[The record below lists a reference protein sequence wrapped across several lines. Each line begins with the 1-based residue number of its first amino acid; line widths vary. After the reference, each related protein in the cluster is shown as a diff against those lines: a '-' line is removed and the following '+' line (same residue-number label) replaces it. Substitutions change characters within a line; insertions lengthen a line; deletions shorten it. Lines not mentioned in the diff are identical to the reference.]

1 MKLPVIN
8 INKSMVRLALCL
20 ASSNAIAQQAMVLD
34 PEQHPTSP
42 ESQKV
47 FPERI
52 LPLDTKLSW
61 TNRFNGDE
69 TFNEDEVL
77 ERVATTTSMKDMEQN
92 GQSSNVD
99 GVSHSMKM
107 DGMGVIKQLKPDQGK
122 VKIKHGPIERLG
134 MPAMTMVFKVE
145 DADQLAG
152 LEKGQEVSFSV
163 DNSSGGFVIT
173 NILAMPADSMTSSS
187 ETEARTTSG
196 MDAQGEIKTI
206 RVEQGKIKIEHGPI
220 ERLGM
225 PAMTMMFKVENPEL
239 LNGLQKGNSVNF
251 SIDNSSGGFV
261 ITDIKV
267 AE

>member
-8 INKSMVRLALCL
+8 VFKSMVRLALCL
-20 ASSNAIAQQAMVLD
+20 ASSHAIAQQAKVLD

-42 ESQKV
+42 EVQKIY
-47 FPERI
+47 PEKI
-52 LPLDTKLSW
+52 LPLDTSLSW

-69 TFNEDEVL
+69 TFNENETL
-77 ERVATTTSMKDMEQN
+77 ENVATTTNLMSMELN
-92 GQSSNVD
+92 NAESSDD
-99 GVSHSMKM
+99 GENLTAKM
-107 DGMGVIKQLKPDQGK
+107 DGTGVIKQLKPDQGK
-122 VKIKHGPIERLG
+122 VKIEHGPIERLG

-152 LEKGQEVSFSV
+152 LEKGQEVGFSV
-163 DNSSGGFVIT
+163 DNSSGGFVVTHIM
-173 NILAMPADSMTSSS
+173 AMSDDSMTSSS
-187 ETEARTTSG
+187 ETEGGLTG
-196 MDAQGEIKTI
+196 EMDAQGEIKTI
-206 RVEQGKIKIEHGPI
+206 RLEQGKVKIEHGPI

-251 SIDNSSGGFV
+251 SVDNSSGGFI
-261 ITDIKV
+261 ITDIKI